1 MWFANKHD
9 EGIMF
14 LEHFKPFP
22 YPTLALVL
30 TAIECCIDEWATG
43 KQGNISFTTQEYHSV
58 YEAYLKCLEDF
69 DNATKEVCVL
79 LAICTR
85 IYEASHV
92 HSSASAIT
100 TESQCK
106 VSACIV
112 ATAIQEHERGQ
123 QRMMSP
129 IEG

>member
-14 LEHFKPFP
+14 PEHFKPFP

-30 TAIECCIDEWATG
+30 TAIKCCIDEWVTG
-43 KQGNISFTTQEYHSV
+43 KWGDISFTTQEYRSV
-58 YEAYLKCLEDF
+58 YEAYLKCLKDF
-69 DNATKEVCVL
+69 DNTTKEVHVL

-85 IYEASHV
+85 IYEASRV
-92 HSSASAIT
+92 RSGAGTIT

-106 VSACIV
+106 VSAHVV
-112 ATAIQEHERGQ
+112 ATAIQEHE
-123 QRMMSP
+123 
-129 IEG
+129 EGSTTDDESD